1 MASDGKEPDVCL
13 ILEGTYPYIAGGVSS
28 WAHDL
33 IQSHSRLTFHLV
45 SLLPK
50 REERKLR
57 YQLPA
62 NVTGLTHIYIQ
73 EMPPGAARVSGAPR
87 LFDGLEGPLGR
98 LQSPK
103 GGLKDV
109 ADAMAL
115 LSPHRGR
122 IGRALLLNAPLAWDM
137 LVRMY
142 ESTHPDS
149 SFLDYFWSWR
159 ALVSGLFSVIL
170 ADMPRARVY
179 HTVSTGYAGLFA
191 ARARI
196 ETGRPALV
204 TEHGIY
210 TNERRIE
217 IAMADWLSEASTE
230 GLQINIWKRSLKD
243 MWIDTFASY
252 SRACYGACEKI
263 VTLYEGNQQFQ
274 LDDGAPREKLS
285 IIPNGIDVK
294 RYRGVREA
302 GAAPRDGAAP
312 PHVAL
317 IGRVVPIKDIK
328 TFIRACG
335 MMRDRIPDLR
345 ASIVGPEDE
354 DEDYARECREMV
366 GQMGLGSTVA
376 FTGRVK
382 LDEFVGRVDVQVL
395 TSISEGMPL
404 VILEA
409 GAGGVPSV
417 ATDVGACRELI
428 LGRSDETPRLGAA
441 GAITALSNP
450 KATADAC
457 VPLLT
462 DREWYLACSAAMRER
477 VRRYYDKVDQDRI
490 YGELYDGLRAMPDAP
505 VSPPARAAAE

>member
-1 MASDGKEPDVCL
+1 MAIGGDKPDVCL
-13 ILEGTYPYIAGGVSS
+13 VLEGTYPYVAGGVSS
-28 WAHDL
+28 WTHDL
-33 IQSHSRLTFHLV
+33 ILSYPKLRFHLV

-50 REERKLR
+50 QEERKLR
-57 YQLPA
+57 YQLPD

-73 EMPPGAARVSGAPR
+73 EMPPGVARVPGAAH
-87 LFDGLEGPLGR
+87 LFDHLESPLER
-98 LQSPK
+98 LQSLT
-103 GGLKDV
+103 GGLDDV
-109 ADAMAL
+109 AAAMAL
-115 LSPHRGR
+115 LAPHRGK
-122 IGRALLLNAPLAWDM
+122 IGRGLLLNSPLAWDM

-142 ESTHPDS
+142 EATHPES

-170 ADMPRARVY
+170 AEMPLARVY

-191 ARARI
+191 ARARV
-196 ETGRPALV
+196 ETGRPSIV

-217 IAMADWLSEASTE
+217 IAMADWLSEASAE

-252 SRACYGACEKI
+252 SRACYDACEKI
-263 VTLYEGNQQFQ
+263 ITLYEGNQQFQ
-274 LDDGAPREKLS
+274 IDDGAPREKLS

-294 RYRGVREA
+294 RYEKVRA
-302 GAAPRDGAAP
+302 PGAAPRDGGAP

-335 MMRDRIPDLR
+335 MMRDRVPDLR
-345 ASIVGPEDE
+345 ASIVGPDDE
-354 DEDYARECREMV
+354 DEEYARECREMV
-366 GQMGLGSTVA
+366 EQMGLGSTIA

-382 LDEFVGRVDVQVL
+382 LDDFVGQVDVQVL

-409 GAGGVPSV
+409 GAGGIPSV

-428 LGRSDETPRLGAA
+428 MGRSNETPKLGAA
-441 GAITALSNP
+441 GAVTALSNP

-457 VPLLT
+457 VPLLN
-462 DREWYLACSAAMRER
+462 DREWYLSCSAAMRER
-477 VRRYYDKVDQDRI
+477 VRAYYDKVDQVRV
-490 YGELYDGLRAMPDAP
+490 YGALYDQLRAMPDAAP
-505 VSPPARAAAE
+505 DVKAAAE

>member
-1 MASDGKEPDVCL
+1 MASAQDIPDVCL
-13 ILEGTYPYIAGGVSS
+13 ILEGTYPYVAGGVST

-33 IQSHSRLTFHLV
+33 IQSHSKLRFHLV

-50 REERKLR
+50 QEERKLR
-57 YQLPA
+57 YQLPP
-62 NVTGLTHIYIQ
+62 NVTGLSHVYVQ
-73 EMPPGAARVSGAPR
+73 EIPLGVKHVPGGATMFER
-87 LFDGLEGPLGR
+87 LEGPLER
-98 LQSPK
+98 MQSPK
-103 GGLKDV
+103 GDLGDV
-109 ADAMAL
+109 AAIMNL
-115 LSPHRGR
+115 LAPHRGK
-122 IGRALLLNAPLAWDM
+122 IGRGLLLNSPAAWDM

-142 ESTHPDS
+142 EATHPES

-159 ALVSGLFSVIL
+159 ALVSGLLSVIL
-170 ADMPRARVY
+170 AEMPPARLY

-191 ARARI
+191 ARAHV
-196 ETGRPALV
+196 ETGRPSLV

-263 VTLYEGNQQFQ
+263 ITLYEGNQQFQ

-294 RYRGVREA
+294 RYETVRA
-302 GAAPRDGAAP
+302 PGAAPRDHGQP

-335 MMRDRIPDLR
+335 MMRERIPDLR
-345 ASIVGPEDE
+345 ASIVGPDDE
-354 DEDYARECREMV
+354 DAEYARECREMV
-366 GQMGLGSTVA
+366 EQMGLGSTVT

-382 LDEFVGRVDVQVL
+382 LDEFIPQVDVQVL

-409 GAGGVPSV
+409 GAGGIPSV

-428 LGRSDETPRLGAA
+428 MGRTDETPKLGAA
-441 GAITALSNP
+441 GAVTALSNP

-457 VPLLT
+457 VPLLS
-462 DREWYLACSAAMRER
+462 DPEWYKACSAAMRER
-477 VRRYYDKVDQDRI
+477 VHAYYDKVDQDRI
-490 YGELYDGLRAMPDAP
+490 YAAIYDELRAMPDAQP
-505 VSPPARAAAE
+505 RAQAAE

>member
-1 MASDGKEPDVCL
+1 MAIGGDKPDVCL

-28 WAHDL
+28 WTHDL
-33 IQSHSRLTFHLV
+33 ILSHSNLRFHLV

-57 YQLPA
+57 YQLPP
-62 NVTGLTHIYIQ
+62 NVTGLDHIFIQ
-73 EMPPGAARVSGAPR
+73 EMPPGATRVPSAAR
-87 LFDGLEGPLGR
+87 LFDRLEMPLER
-98 LQSPK
+98 VQSPK
-103 GGLKDV
+103 GGLSDV
-109 ADAMAL
+109 AEAMAL
-115 LSPHRGR
+115 LAPHRGK
-122 IGRALLLNAPLAWDM
+122 IGRGLLLNSPLAWDM

-142 ESTHPDS
+142 EGGHPES

-170 ADMPRARVY
+170 TEMPPARVY

-191 ARARI
+191 ARARV
-196 ETGRPALV
+196 ETGRPAIV

-217 IAMADWLSEASTE
+217 IAMADWLSDASTE

-263 VTLYEGNQQFQ
+263 ITLYEGNQQFQ
-274 LDDGAPREKLS
+274 LDDGAPREKLA
-285 IIPNGIDVK
+285 IVPNGIDVG
-294 RYRGVREA
+294 RYEKVRAPGA
-302 GAAPRDGAAP
+302 GPREGGAR

-317 IGRVVPIKDIK
+317 IGRVVPIKDVK

-335 MMRDRIPDLR
+335 MMRERIPDLR
-345 ASIVGPEDE
+345 ASIVGPDDE
-354 DEDYARECREMV
+354 DVEYARECREMV
-366 GQMGLGSTVA
+366 AQMGLGSTVT

-382 LDEFVGRVDVQVL
+382 LDEFIGQVDVQVL

-409 GAGGVPSV
+409 GAAGIPSV

-428 LGRSDETPRLGAA
+428 MGRSDETPKLGAA
-441 GAITALSNP
+441 GAVTALSNP

-457 VPLLT
+457 VPLLN
-462 DREWYLACSAAMRER
+462 DREWYLSCSAAMRER
-477 VRRYYDKVDQDRI
+477 VRRYYDKADQDRI
-490 YGELYDGLRAMPDAP
+490 YGELYGNLRAMPDA
-505 VSPPARAAAE
+505 VPAVAAAAE

>member
-1 MASDGKEPDVCL
+1 MATAGDIPDVCL
-13 ILEGTYPYIAGGVSS
+13 ILEGTYPYVAGGVSS

-33 IQSHSRLTFHLV
+33 IQSYPHLRFHLV

-50 REERKLR
+50 QEERKMR
-57 YQLPA
+57 YQLPS
-62 NVTGLTHIYIQ
+62 NVTGITHVYVQ
-73 EMPPGAARVSGAPR
+73 EIPLGLPRVPGASAM
-87 LFDGLEGPLGR
+87 FEKLEGPLER

-103 GGLKDV
+103 GSLADV
-109 ADAMAL
+109 AAVMDL
-115 LSPHRGR
+115 LRPHPG
-122 IGRALLLNAPLAWDM
+122 IGRKLLLNSPLAWDM

-142 ESTHPDS
+142 ESTHPES

-170 ADMPRARVY
+170 AEMPKARIY

-191 ARARI
+191 ARAHV
-196 ETGRPALV
+196 ETGRPSIV

-285 IIPNGIDVK
+285 IIPNGIDVE
-294 RYRGVREA
+294 RYEKARAPGT
-302 GAAPRDGAAP
+302 APRDGGGP

-335 MMRDRIPDLR
+335 MMRDRVPDLR
-345 ASIVGPEDE
+345 ASIIGPDDE
-354 DEDYARECREMV
+354 DADYARECREMV
-366 GQMGLGSTVA
+366 AQMGLESTVT

-382 LDEFVGRVDVQVL
+382 LDDILGQIDVQVL

-409 GAGGVPSV
+409 GAAGIPSV

-428 LGRSDETPRLGAA
+428 MGRSTETPKLGAA
-441 GAITALSNP
+441 GAVTALSNP

-462 DREWYLACSAAMRER
+462 DREWYLSCSTAMRER
-477 VRRYYDKVDQDRI
+477 VRTYYAKSDQVRV
-490 YGELYDGLRAMPDAP
+490 YGALYDELRAMPDTAP
-505 VSPPARAAAE
+505 RLQAAAE